1 MAETK
6 KDRKIE
12 QRWTKA
18 LAARFTPVS
27 DVFLE
32 NYSKLAPPIKPIE
45 AMFIVHL
52 LSFKWDRGHPFPSF
66 GKVAGYMGISTAAVR
81 GYARAL
87 ESKGYLKRLAVVGST
102 TRFDLNPLF
111 LALEKRLLKTFQEK
125 ARSIQDDGTAQSN
138 DSSELMSF
146 ILDAMNKVGLKP
158 AVASPPAD
166 SVKKDS
172 DQEPKKAESSM
183 AGKKGQA

>member
-1 MAETK
+1 MAEAK

-32 NYSKLAPPIKPIE
+32 NYSKLVPPIKPIE

-66 GKVAGYMGISTAAVR
+66 GKVAGYMGISTAAAR

-87 ESKGYLKRLAVVGST
+87 ETKGYLKRLAVVGST

-111 LALEKRLLKTFQEK
+111 LALEKRLLQTFQEK
-125 ARSIQDDGTAQSN
+125 AQNIQGFGDVPAS
-138 DSSELMSF
+138 DSSELMQF
-146 ILDAMNKVGLKP
+146 LLDAMNKVGLKAAVSSP
-158 AVASPPAD
+158 AT
-166 SVKKDS
+166 
-172 DQEPKKAESSM
+172 SS
-183 AGKKGQA
+183 GKKPKAPAADGDAQAHK